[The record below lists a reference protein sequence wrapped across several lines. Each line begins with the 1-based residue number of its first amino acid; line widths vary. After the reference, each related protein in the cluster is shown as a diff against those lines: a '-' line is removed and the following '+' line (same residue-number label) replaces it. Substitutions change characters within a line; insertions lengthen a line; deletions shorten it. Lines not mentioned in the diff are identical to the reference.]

1 MLNDSRV
8 RQARALI
15 DDARVILS
23 ELGDEIIGNNHLDA
37 ALFSLNVSIRHL
49 NILEAS

>member
-1 MLNDSRV
+1 MKDSRIGH
-8 RQARALI
+8 ARALI

-23 ELGDEIIGNNHLDA
+23 ELGDEIVGNNHLDA